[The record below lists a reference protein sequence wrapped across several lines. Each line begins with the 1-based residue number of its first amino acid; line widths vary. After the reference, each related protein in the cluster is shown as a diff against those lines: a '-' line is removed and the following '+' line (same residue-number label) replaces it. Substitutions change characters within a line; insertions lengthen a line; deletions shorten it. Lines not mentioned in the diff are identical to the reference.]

1 MGKSTISMAIFNSFF
16 YVYQA
21 GYHLPKLIFANL
33 LPGQRLVPHPPHPAN
48 IVEPQTLHSDTQKER
63 RMARAATW

>member
-1 MGKSTISMAIFNSFF
+1 
-16 YVYQA
+16 
-21 GYHLPKLIFANL
+21 L